1 MLTQKQE
8 KYVQGLIAGM
18 SQREAYRAAYDAQGM
33 KDSTIDKRAS
43 ELMQHGEVAG
53 RYEELRRAS
62 EEKAGDDAAS
72 IRALVLGVY
81 KSIADVDHRDLM
93 TYNEEGELIYDP
105 EKVLQYGKAIKRIW
119 YDRNK
124 HLQVEWYDKQV
135 ASDKLREMY
144 GINTEQADRQSV
156 AITAPTEYIE

>member
-18 SQREAYRAAYDAQGM
+18 SQREAYRAAYDAQSM
-33 KDSTIDKRAS
+33 KDETVDVKASLLLKQDKVR
-43 ELMQHGEVAG
+43 E

-81 KSIADVDHRDLM
+81 RSIADVDHRDLM
-93 TYNEEGELIYDP
+93 MYNEDGELVYDP
-105 EKVLQYGKAIKRIW
+105 EKVLQCGKAIKRIW

-144 GINTEQADRQSV
+144 GIDIEQADKQSV